1 MAPLIRYSALFAL
14 RDAVPKAGDGALEPL
29 CECLASP
36 KVTNP
41 DGMLMEAD
49 GLTDCL

>member
-1 MAPLIRYSALFAL
+1 MASDAPLVRYSALFAL
-14 RDAVPKAGDGALEPL
+14 RDAVSKAGDDALEPL

-41 DGMLMEAD
+41 IGLLMASD
-49 GLTDCL
+49 GL